1 MLCEYAYY
9 KTDKK
14 SEKPCC
20 NNERKIQEDTF
31 FGDRCPLIYYC
42 TISERFENTTDMF
55 GCKYRSGSND
65 R

>member
-20 NNERKIQEDTF
+20 NNKQKLLDDDVFKE
-31 FGDRCPLIYYC
+31 RCPLIYYC
-42 TISERFENTTDMF
+42 SISERFENTTDMF
-55 GCKYRSGSND
+55 NCKYRGK
-65 R
+65 